1 MNFVEPI
8 RSKEKIEQMKIEL
21 RKTGEKNY
29 LIFLFGIN
37 VGLRISDIL
46 NLKVKDVISP
56 YGTMNTHIELKEKK
70 TKKVKKFKI
79 NPILAEEI
87 KQYVCYMDYNDYLFK
102 SRNGE
107 NQPLTRVQAYRI
119 LDNVAKKLNLEKIGT
134 HTLRKTFGYH
144 FYKQTHDIATLQKLF
159 NHSSMYVTL
168 RYIGITQDTL
178 DNALEMFNL

>member
-8 RSKEKIEQMKIEL
+8 RRKEELEQMKTKL
-21 RKTGEKNY
+21 RKTGERNY
-29 LIFLFGIN
+29 LLFVFGIN

-70 TKKVKKFKI
+70 TKKTKRFKI
-79 NPILAEEI
+79 NPILAEEL
-87 KQYVCYMDYNDYLFK
+87 KQYVSYMDYNDYLFK

-119 LDNVAKKLNLEKIGT
+119 LNNVAKKLNLEKIGT

-144 FYKQTHDIATLQKLF
+144 FYQQTHDIATLQKLF
-159 NHSSMYVTL
+159 NHSSMSVTL
-168 RYIGITQDTL
+168 RYIRNYPGKSR
-178 DNALEMFNL
+178 